1 MNHFLI
7 GGLMIGLG
15 AITLLLTTGYVSGMN
30 SMLDTIFIDTEDFQ
44 YRWKTLWLSVFLVIG
59 ILLSKKFKRV
69 ESLPLNAFT
78 FLGFFI
84 LAFGVRM
91 AQGCTSGHGIN
102 GLARLSKRSFIA
114 VILFFSFAVITAT
127 NFKTLNIHK
136 TETLNKNIYLP
147 LFAVLCWIYYAF
159 KKTIP
164 KDENK
169 KINLSNII
177 AIVISAGLFSGGL
190 YYSGMYEFSVVKNF
204 LNLKNPNWNYG
215 LLVVF
220 MTAVGVSFIGY
231 RVIGIMKK
239 PFTETC
245 EQTYIKDE
253 DCKFMLPKRNTITKK
268 LIIGSILFGI
278 GWGITGMC
286 PSTFPI
292 RLGIGDPS
300 AYIALLALFIG
311 YHSEFLFENLTFVN
325 SNHDNIILHQFFD
338 PPSSSFTYIMGD
350 KYTNEVVIID
360 SVYNE
365 TNYEIPTTKLIGNLY
380 YIDHD
385 IPTHE
390 ALIQFCDIMN
400 YNIKYLLNTH
410 IHVDHITANDK
421 IKSIRYIPS
430 IIGSYNDSA
439 KSDLK
444 YENMNEIKISENLSL
459 KSFKTPGHTEDCH
472 SLLLRTEKDN
482 YLFSGDALLITG
494 IGRTDLDSKQSIE
507 DYQKNKEILFNSL
520 LTIIEKIDELNK
532 PVYIYPAHDYTERR
546 YTTYEEILNIN
557 PYMRLAYEYYKTKN
571 NTIKDKFIKVFTEKE
586 KSLAHFDE
594 YDINL
599 CVDINKMCGVVDDIS
614 YETLDQLWSKSSGA
628 CG

>member
-30 SMLDTIFIDTEDFQ
+30 SMLDTVFLDTDNFQ

-102 GLARLSKRSFIA
+102 GLARLSNRSFIA

-127 NFKTLNIHK
+127 NFKTLPIHK
-136 TETLNKNIYLP
+136 TETINKNIYIP
-147 LFAVLCWIYYAF
+147 LIAVLIWVYYAF
-159 KKTIP
+159 DKTTK

-169 KINLSNII
+169 EINIYNIL
-177 AIVISAGLFSGGL
+177 AIILSAGLFSGGL

-204 LNLKNPNWNYG
+204 LNLKNPNWDYG
-215 LLVVF
+215 LLIVF
-220 MTAVGVSFIGY
+220 MTAVGVAFIGY
-231 RVIGIMKK
+231 RVIGLMDK
-239 PFTETC
+239 PFTKTC

-253 DCKFMLPKRNTITKK
+253 ECKFMLPKRNTITKK

-300 AYIALLALFIG
+300 AYIALIALFIG
-311 YHSEFLFENLTFVN
+311 YHSEFIFENLTFVN
-325 SNHDNIILHQFFD
+325 SNHESLILHQFFD
-338 PPSSSFTYIMGD
+338 PPSSSFTYIVGD
-350 KYTNEVVIID
+350 KFTNEVVIID

-380 YIDHD
+380 YIEHD

-390 ALIQFCDIMN
+390 ALIKFCDNMN
-400 YNIKYLLNTH
+400 YKIKYLLNTH

-421 IKSIRYIPS
+421 IKQIRYIPS
-430 IIGSYNDSA
+430 IIGSYSGST
-439 KSDLK
+439 KSDYK
-444 YENMNEIKISENLSL
+444 YDELNQIDISENLSL
-459 KSFKTPGHTEDCH
+459 ESFKTPGHTKDCY
-472 SLLLRTEKDN
+472 SLILRMPN
-482 YLFSGDALLITG
+482 NSILFSGDVLLITG
-494 IGRTDLDSKQSIE
+494 VGRTDLDSKQSSA
-507 DYQKNKEILFNSL
+507 DYKTNKEVLLNSL
-520 LTIIEKIDELNK
+520 LTIIEKINK
-532 PVYIYPAHDYTERR
+532 NPTTIYPAHDYTERR
-546 YTTYEEILNIN
+546 YTTYDEILNIN
-557 PYMRLAYEYYKTKN
+557 PYLVLAYEYYKTKDE
-571 NTIKDKFIKVFTEKE
+571 KYKSEFIETFTKKE
-586 KSLAHFDE
+586 QSLAHFDE

-599 CVDINKMCGVVDDIS
+599 CVDINKMCGVVDNIS
-614 YETLDQLWSKSSGA
+614 YETLDQLWSKESGA

>member
-1 MNHFLI
+1 MKHFLI

-30 SMLDTIFIDTEDFQ
+30 SMLDPVFLDTDNFQ

-59 ILLSKKFKRV
+59 ILLSKKIKRV
-69 ESLPLNAFT
+69 ESLPLNFFT

-127 NFKTLNIHK
+127 NFKTLSIHK
-136 TETLNKNIYLP
+136 TDTVNKNIYIP
-147 LFAVLCWIYYAF
+147 LIAVLIWIYYAF
-159 KKTIP
+159 NKTIP

-169 KINLSNII
+169 TINIYNII
-177 AIVISAGLFSGGL
+177 AVILSAGLFSGGL
-190 YYSGMYEFSVVKNF
+190 YYSGMYKFSVVKNF
-204 LNLKNPNWNYG
+204 INLKNPNWNYG
-215 LLVVF
+215 LLIVF

-231 RVIGIMKK
+231 RLIGIMNK
-239 PFTETC
+239 PFTKTC

-253 DCKFMLPKRNTITKK
+253 ECKFMLPKRNTITKK

-300 AYIALLALFIG
+300 AYIALFALFIG
-311 YHSEFLFENLTFVN
+311 YHSEFIFENLTFVN
-325 SNHDNIILHQFFD
+325 SNHGDIIIHQFFD
-338 PPSSSFTYIMGD
+338 PPSSSFTYVVGD
-350 KYTNEVVIID
+350 KSTNEVVIID

-365 TNYEIPTTKLIGNLY
+365 TNYEIPTNKLLDNLY

-390 ALIQFCDIMN
+390 ALITFCDNMN
-400 YNIKYLLNTH
+400 YKIKYLLNTH

-421 IKSIRYIPS
+421 IKQIRYIPS
-430 IIGSYNDSA
+430 VIGSYNDST
-439 KSDLK
+439 KSDFK
-444 YENMNEIKISENLSL
+444 YDELNQIDISEKISLE
-459 KSFKTPGHTEDCH
+459 SFKTPGHTKDCH
-472 SLLLRTEKDN
+472 SLLLQMPNDSI
-482 YLFSGDALLITG
+482 LFSGDVLLITG
-494 IGRTDLDSKQSIE
+494 VGKKDLDSKKSIE
-507 DYQKNKEILFNSL
+507 DYNKNKELLLNSL
-520 LTIIEKIDELNK
+520 LKIIEKISK
-532 PVYIYPAHDYTERR
+532 IPTTIYPAHDYTERR
-546 YTTYEEILNIN
+546 HTTYDEILKIN
-557 PYMRLAYEYYKTKN
+557 PYMILAHEYYETKDEKYKTEFIE
-571 NTIKDKFIKVFTEKE
+571 TFIKKE
-586 KSLAHFDE
+586 KTLAHFDD

-614 YETLDQLWSKSSGA
+614 YETLNQLWSKSSGA

>member
-30 SMLDTIFIDTEDFQ
+30 SMLDTVFLDTDNFQ

-59 ILLSKKFKRV
+59 ILLSKKFKSV

-114 VILFFSFAVITAT
+114 VLLFFSFAVITAT
-127 NFKTLNIHK
+127 NFKTLPIHK
-136 TETLNKNIYLP
+136 TETINKNIYIP
-147 LFAVLCWIYYAF
+147 LIAVLIWVYYAF
-159 KKTIP
+159 DKTTK

-169 KINLSNII
+169 EINIYNIL
-177 AIVISAGLFSGGL
+177 AIILSAGLFSGGL

-215 LLVVF
+215 LLIVF
-220 MTAVGVSFIGY
+220 MTAVGVAFIGY
-231 RVIGIMKK
+231 RVIGLMDK
-239 PFTETC
+239 PFTKTC

-253 DCKFMLPKRNTITKK
+253 ECKFMLPKRNTITKK

-300 AYIALLALFIG
+300 AYIALFALFIG
-311 YHSEFLFENLTFVN
+311 YHSEFIFENLTFVN
-325 SNHDNIILHQFFD
+325 SNHESLILHQFFD
-338 PPSSSFTYIMGD
+338 PPSSSFTYIVGD
-350 KYTNEVVIID
+350 KFTNEVVIID

-380 YIDHD
+380 YIEHD

-390 ALIQFCDIMN
+390 ALIKFCDNMN
-400 YNIKYLLNTH
+400 YKIKYLLNTH

-421 IKSIRYIPS
+421 IKQIRYIPS
-430 IIGSYNDSA
+430 IIGSYSGST
-439 KSDLK
+439 KSDYK
-444 YENMNEIKISENLSL
+444 YDELNRIDISGNLSL
-459 KSFKTPGHTEDCH
+459 ESFKTPGHTKDCY
-472 SLLLRTEKDN
+472 SLLLRMPN
-482 YLFSGDALLITG
+482 NSILFSGDVLLITG
-494 IGRTDLDSKQSIE
+494 VGRTDLDSKQSPA
-507 DYQKNKEILFNSL
+507 DYKTNKEVLLNSL
-520 LTIIEKIDELNK
+520 LTIIEKIDK
-532 PVYIYPAHDYTERR
+532 STIIYPAHDYTERR
-546 YTTYEEILNIN
+546 YTTYDEILKIN
-557 PYMRLAYEYYKTKN
+557 PYLVLAYEYYKTKDE
-571 NTIKDKFIKVFTEKE
+571 KYKSEFIETFTKKE
-586 KSLAHFDE
+586 QSLAHFDE

-614 YETLDQLWSKSSGA
+614 HETLDQLWSKASGA

>member
-30 SMLDTIFIDTEDFQ
+30 SMLDTVFIDTEDFQ

-59 ILLSKKFKRV
+59 ILLSKKFKSV
-69 ESLPLNAFT
+69 ECLPLNAFT

-114 VILFFSFAVITAT
+114 VLLFFSFAVITAT
-127 NFKTLNIHK
+127 NFKTLPIHK
-136 TETLNKNIYLP
+136 TDTINKNIYIP
-147 LFAVLCWIYYAF
+147 LIAVLIWVYYAF
-159 KKTIP
+159 NKTTK

-169 KINLSNII
+169 EINIYNIL
-177 AIVISAGLFSGGL
+177 AIILSAGLFSGGL

-215 LLVVF
+215 LLIVF
-220 MTAVGVSFIGY
+220 LTAVGVAFIGY
-231 RVIGIMKK
+231 RVIGLMDK
-239 PFTETC
+239 PFTKTC

-253 DCKFMLPKRNTITKK
+253 ECKFMLPKRNTITKK

-300 AYIALLALFIG
+300 AYIALFALFIG
-311 YHSEFLFENLTFVN
+311 YHSEFIFENLTFVN
-325 SNHDNIILHQFFD
+325 SNHESLILHQFFD
-338 PPSSSFTYIMGD
+338 PPSSSFTYIVGD

-380 YIDHD
+380 YIEHD
-385 IPTHE
+385 IPTHK
-390 ALIQFCDIMN
+390 ALIKFCDNMN

-421 IKSIRYIPS
+421 IKQIRYIPS
-430 IIGSYNDSA
+430 IIGSYSGST
-439 KSDLK
+439 KSDYK
-444 YENMNEIKISENLSL
+444 YDELNRIDISGNLSL
-459 KSFKTPGHTEDCH
+459 ESFKTPGHTKDCY
-472 SLLLRTEKDN
+472 SLILRMPN
-482 YLFSGDALLITG
+482 NSILFSGDVLLITG
-494 IGRTDLDSKQSIE
+494 VGRTDLDSKQSPA
-507 DYQKNKEILFNSL
+507 DYKTNKEVLLNSL
-520 LTIIEKIDELNK
+520 LTIIEKIDK
-532 PVYIYPAHDYTERR
+532 STIIYPAHDYTERR
-546 YTTYEEILNIN
+546 YTTYDEILKIN
-557 PYMRLAYEYYKTKN
+557 PYMILAHEYYKTKDE
-571 NTIKDKFIKVFTEKE
+571 KYKSEFIETFTKKE
-586 KSLAHFDE
+586 QSLAHFDE

-599 CVDINKMCGVVDDIS
+599 CVDINKMCGVVDEIS
-614 YETLDQLWSKSSGA
+614 YETLDQLWSKASGA

>member
-44 YRWKTLWLSVFLVIG
+44 YRWKALWLSIFLVIG

-127 NFKTLNIHK
+127 KFKTLPIHK
-136 TETLNKNIYLP
+136 TDTINKNIYIP
-147 LFAVLCWIYYAF
+147 LIAVLGWVYYSF
-159 KKTIP
+159 SKTKN

-169 KINLSNII
+169 TINFYNIV
-177 AIVISAGLFSGGL
+177 AIILSAGLFSGGL

-215 LLVVF
+215 LLIVF

-231 RVIGIMKK
+231 RAIGMMDK
-239 PFTETC
+239 PFTKTC

-253 DCKFMLPKRNTITKK
+253 ECKFMLPKRNTITKK

-300 AYIALLALFIG
+300 AYIALFALLIG
-311 YHSEFLFENLTFVN
+311 YHIEFIFENITFVN
-325 SNHDNIILHQFFD
+325 SNQDNIILHQFFD
-338 PPSSSFTYIMGD
+338 PPSSSFTYIVGD
-350 KYTNEVVIID
+350 KSTNEVVIID

-390 ALIQFCDIMN
+390 ALIRFCDHMN
-400 YNIKYLLNTH
+400 YKIKYLLNTH

-421 IKSIRYIPS
+421 IKQMRYIPS
-430 IIGSYNDSA
+430 VIGSYNGST
-439 KSDLK
+439 KSDFKYDNLK
-444 YENMNEIKISENLSL
+444 KILISKNLL
-459 KSFKTPGHTEDCH
+459 LESFKTPGHTKDCY
-472 SLLLRTEKDN
+472 SLLLKIQDN
-482 YLFSGDALLITG
+482 NILFSGDVLLITG
-494 IGRTDLDSKQSIE
+494 VGRTDLDNKETPE
-507 DYQKNKEILFNSL
+507 DYKTNKEILFNSL
-520 LTIIEKIDELNK
+520 LTIIGKIGDK
-532 PVYIYPAHDYTERR
+532 PTTIYPAHDYTERR
-546 YTTYEEILNIN
+546 FTTYEEILKIN
-557 PYMRLAYEYYKTKN
+557 PYMKLAYEYYESKDEKYKTE
-571 NTIKDKFIKVFTEKE
+571 FIETFTKKE

-599 CVDINKMCGVVDDIS
+599 CVDINKLCGVVDDIS
-614 YETLDQLWSKSSGA
+614 YETLDQLWSKASGA

>member
-1 MNHFLI
+1 MNKFFI

-30 SMLDTIFIDTEDFQ
+30 SMLDTVFIDTEDFQ

-127 NFKTLNIHK
+127 GFKTLPIHK
-136 TETLNKNIYLP
+136 TDTINKNIYIP
-147 LFAVLCWIYYAF
+147 LIAVLIWVYYAF
-159 KKTIP
+159 DKTTK

-169 KINLSNII
+169 AINIYNIL
-177 AIVISAGLFSGGL
+177 AIILSAGLFSGGL

-215 LLVVF
+215 LLIVF
-220 MTAVGVSFIGY
+220 MIAVGVSFLGY
-231 RVIGIMKK
+231 RLIDNMDK
-239 PFTETC
+239 PFTKTC

-253 DCKFMLPKRNTITKK
+253 ECKFMLPKRNTITKK

-311 YHSEFLFENLTFVN
+311 YHSEFIFENLTFVN
-325 SNHDNIILHQFFD
+325 SNHDDIILHQFFD
-338 PPSSSFTYIMGD
+338 PPSSSFTYIVGD
-350 KYTNEVVIID
+350 KFTKDVVIID
-360 SVYNE
+360 SVYNK
-365 TNYEIPTTKLIGNLY
+365 TNYEIPTNKLIGNLY
-380 YIDHD
+380 YIDHSVQ
-385 IPTHE
+385 THE
-390 ALIQFCDIMN
+390 ALIRFCDHMN

-421 IKSIRYIPS
+421 IKQIRDIPS
-430 IIGSYNDSA
+430 IIGSYNGLT
-439 KSDLK
+439 KSDFKYDNLK
-444 YENMNEIKISENLSL
+444 KILISENLSL
-459 KSFKTPGHTEDCH
+459 ESFKTPGHTKDCH
-472 SLLLRTEKDN
+472 SLLLKMKN
-482 YLFSGDALLITG
+482 NNILFSGDVLLITG
-494 IGRTDLDSKQSIE
+494 VGRTDLDSKESIE
-507 DYQKNKEILFNSL
+507 DYKKNKEILFNSL
-520 LTIIEKIDELNK
+520 LKILEKINQK
-532 PVYIYPAHDYTERR
+532 PTIIYPAHDYTERR
-546 YTTYEEILNIN
+546 YTNYDEILKIN
-557 PYMRLAYEYYKTKN
+557 PYMKLAQEYYETKDE
-571 NTIKDKFIKVFTEKE
+571 KYKSEFIETFTKKE
-586 KSLAHFDE
+586 HSLAHFDD

-599 CVDINKMCGVVDDIS
+599 CVDINKICGVVDNIS